1 MFLILLLLVFAY
13 AQDDSNKPTYLWAT
27 GFGAIQFAFMMA
39 SGVGIVWTALI
50 TAPMTMY
57 TWGYFAL
64 LRHVSDNTVLWLLVC
79 VAGLLTPLFVL
90 MSFMP

>member
-50 TAPMTMY
+50 TAPLTMY
-57 TWGYFAL
+57 VWGYFVL

-79 VAGLLTPLFVL
+79 VAGILVPLLVGVALIP
-90 MSFMP
+90 